1 VEAATPR
8 PDGLRPTRAGELV
21 AAYFAEFQFHAL
33 RCIRSSPSLFIRDSW
48 LFATL
53 PSTRRW
59 IEEVAGLA
67 DARKIK
73 ELLRGFFGRRAVRV
87 VGVVALLVVVV
98 AVLFL
103 VLDWYVTPATPGERK
118 DLVLAVAQ
126 ILGGTALLLGLYFT
140 WRTLQVNREGQITE
154 RFTRAID
161 QLGKIEDGKKLF
173 EIRIGGIYALERI
186 AKESEEDYWPIMEV
200 LTAYVR
206 QNAPRP
212 TEEDKEGTDDA
223 TEAQS
228 NMEGSRVKWVK
239 LETIEIPDPDI
250 QAITSVL
257 RRRKHYYLRGEPESL
272 DFRVTNLSGVDL
284 SGADLRDADLRGTSL
299 YGADLTRADLR
310 EASLTDADLRE
321 ASLYGADFSG
331 ASLYGADLSGVS
343 LRGAIIVPAGVS
355 SEEVSRELN
364 SGEPVSRELL
374 SAPDLRDADLRDAD
388 LRGARLFDGVR
399 LSGANLSGANLS
411 GADLSGAQH
420 LTQEQL
426 EQAEGDENTQLP
438 PPLKLPEHWGVKT
451 DEQPEGG

>member
-1 VEAATPR
+1 
-8 PDGLRPTRAGELV
+8 
-21 AAYFAEFQFHAL
+21 
-33 RCIRSSPSLFIRDSW
+33 
-48 LFATL
+48 
-53 PSTRRW
+53 
-59 IEEVAGLA
+59 
-67 DARKIK
+67 
-73 ELLRGFFGRRAVRV
+73 LRGFFGRRAVRV

-103 VLDWYVTPATPGERK
+103 VLDWYVTPRTPGERK

-206 QNAPRP
+206 QNARRQ
-212 TEEDKEGTDDA
+212 TEEDKEGTEDA

-239 LETIEIPDPDI
+239 LETVETPDPDI
-250 QAITSVL
+250 QAITNVL

-284 SGADLRDADLRGTSL
+284 SGADLREADLRGTSL
-299 YGADLTRADLR
+299 YGADLTRTDLR

-321 ASLYGADFSG
+321 ASLYGADLSG
-331 ASLYGADLSGVS
+331 ASLRS
-343 LRGAIIVPAGVS
+343 AIIVPAGVS
-355 SEEVSRELN
+355 TEEVSRELN

-374 SAPDLRDADLRDAD
+374 SAPDLRDADLREAD

-399 LSGANLSGANLS
+399 LSGANLSGADLS

-438 PPLKLPEHWGVKT
+438 PPLKRPEHWGVKT